1 MESLNEILNKSIGG
15 FSLGTLLSA
24 LLIFLVGAI
33 VIRIAGRFTRKALEK
48 SKLEKGIRSFIGS
61 CVRIGLW
68 ALIILIVADK
78 LGIPS
83 ASLVAAL
90 SVVGLALSLSLQ
102 NILENLFA
110 GFTILFTKPFVT
122 GDYVE
127 LGEIEGEVTS
137 IRLFYTTLL
146 TFDKKKIFVPNSEI
160 VSSKITNCTDEPLRR
175 VDRVFGLSYDCPTAE
190 VRAAL
195 IAAARADSRVLPD
208 PAPLVRLTAYQSSN
222 IEFTLVCW
230 VKSKDYWDVF
240 FDLNESAREFLNA
253 AGLPMSYDRVDLRI
267 TDK

>member
-1 MESLNEILNKSIGG
+1 M
-15 FSLGTLLSA
+15 
-24 LLIFLVGAI
+24 
-33 VIRIAGRFTRKALEK
+33 IRIANKFTIKALEK
-48 SKLEKGIRSFIGS
+48 SKLEKGIRSFISS
-61 CVRIGLW
+61 CVKIGLW

-83 ASLVAAL
+83 ATLVASL

-122 GDYVE
+122 GDYIE
-127 LGEIEGEVTS
+127 FDGIEGDVTA
-137 IRLFYTTLL
+137 IRLFYTAIL
-146 TFDKKKIFVPNSEI
+146 TYDKKKIFVPNSAI

-175 VDRVFGLSYDCPTAE
+175 VDRVFGLSYDCPTAK
-190 VRAAL
+190 VREAL
-195 IAAARADSRVLPD
+195 LTAARADGRVLSE
-208 PAPLVRLTAYQSSN
+208 PAPLVRLTGYQSSN

-230 VKSKDYWDVF
+230 VKNGDYWNVY
-240 FDLNESAREFLNA
+240 FDLNESVREFLNA

-267 TDK
+267 TNP